1 MNELTQHMRYKTPLS
16 KMVWKKVTGKMYT
29 PMRVGY
35 IFITV
40 KINITIGYLI
50 YKLATASYVPILAL
64 TV

>member
-1 MNELTQHMRYKTPLS
+1 MRYKTSLS
-16 KMVWKKVTGKMYT
+16 KMVWQDVAGKMYT

-64 TV
+64 AV